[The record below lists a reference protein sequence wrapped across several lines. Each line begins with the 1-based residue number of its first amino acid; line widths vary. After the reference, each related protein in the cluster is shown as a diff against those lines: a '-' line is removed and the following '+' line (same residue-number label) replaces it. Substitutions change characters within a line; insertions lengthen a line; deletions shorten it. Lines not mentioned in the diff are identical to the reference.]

1 MKRTRVAVLTG
12 GYSPEWEISL
22 QTGQTVLQHLD
33 SQEFEAYEL
42 RILTNSWNVHTKNG
56 VFPVD
61 RRDLSWRDAEGKM
74 QHFDLAFNAI
84 HGHPGENGVL
94 QGYLETLGIPL
105 AGSGLFA
112 SALTFNKAQTS
123 VYAARWGAR
132 TAPSVLLRKGDQW
145 KEDDLLTKLQ
155 LPMFV
160 KPNRSGSS
168 FGISKVRTST
178 DLKGAISEAFQH
190 DDLIIIEQG
199 VQGIELACG
208 VSDHSGKAEV
218 LGITEIVPKN
228 DWFDYESKYSGA
240 SEEITPARISEQAA
254 AEIQAMSLL
263 LYRQFEL
270 KGIARIDYI
279 LDSEDRAWLIE
290 INSVPGMSAES
301 IVPKQLRWRGLQL
314 SDIFGQIAR
323 SCLQKE

>member
-1 MKRTRVAVLTG
+1 MLTG

-22 QTGQTVLQHLD
+22 LTGQTVLQHLD
-33 SQEFEAYEL
+33 NQEFEAYEL
-42 RILTNSWNVHTKNG
+42 RILPISWNVHVQNDSY
-56 VFPVD
+56 PVD
-61 RRDLSWRDAEGKM
+61 RRDLSWRDAEGRM
-74 QHFDLAFNAI
+74 HHFDLAFNAI

-123 VYAARWGAR
+123 TYAARWGAR

-145 KEDDLLTKLQ
+145 KEEDLLAKLQ
-155 LPMFV
+155 LPLFV

-168 FGISKVRTST
+168 FGISKVRTSA
-178 DLKGAISEAFQH
+178 DLKGAIAEAFQH
-190 DDLIIIEQG
+190 DDLIVVEQG
-199 VQGIELACG
+199 ISGTELACG
-208 VSDHSGKAEV
+208 ISDHNGEAEV

-240 SEEITPARISEQAA
+240 SEEITPARISKR
-254 AEIQAMSLL
+254 AEDEVRAMSLL

-270 KGIARIDYI
+270 RGIARIDYI
-279 LDSEDRAWLIE
+279 LDSDDQAWLIE

-301 IVPKQLRWRGLQL
+301 IVPKQLRWKGLEL

>member
-1 MKRTRVAVLTG
+1 MLTG

-22 QTGQTVLQHLD
+22 LTGQTVLQHLD
-33 SQEFEAYEL
+33 NQEFEAYEL
-42 RILTNSWNVHTKNG
+42 RILPTSWNVHVQNDSY
-56 VFPVD
+56 PVD
-61 RRDLSWRDAEGKM
+61 RRDLSWRDAEGRM
-74 QHFDLAFNAI
+74 HHFDLAFNAI

-123 VYAARWGAR
+123 TYAARWGAR

-145 KEDDLLTKLQ
+145 KEEDLLAKLQ
-155 LPMFV
+155 LPLFV

-168 FGISKVRTST
+168 FGISKVRTSA
-178 DLKGAISEAFQH
+178 DLKGAIAEAFQH
-190 DDLIIIEQG
+190 DDLIIVEQG
-199 VQGIELACG
+199 ISGTELACG
-208 VSDHSGKAEV
+208 ISDHNGEAEV

-240 SEEITPARISEQAA
+240 SEEITPARISKR
-254 AEIQAMSLL
+254 AEDEVRAMSLL

-270 KGIARIDYI
+270 RGIARIDYI
-279 LDSEDRAWLIE
+279 LDSDDQAWLIE

-301 IVPKQLRWRGLQL
+301 IVPKQLRWKGLKL